1 MIYRMD
7 RLFGSRTRVT
17 LLSKLMMDS
26 DRQFYIRELSKD
38 LEIPYSMLYKEA
50 KNLVSLGII
59 TEERRGKI
67 TLLAAN
73 KKLHYFL
80 ELKSLLKKTTGLS
93 DLMKSALSR
102 LRGIRYALIYG
113 SFAGEE
119 ETTGGDV
126 NLLIVG
132 ELDEWEVL
140 KATSEIEKD
149 VGLKI
154 SYTLWSQEE
163 FLMRAAGKHHLLV
176 EILEKPFIML
186 VGDEHEFRSAAGR

>member
-1 MIYRMD
+1 MIYKID
-7 RLFGSRTRVT
+7 RLFGSRTRVA

-38 LEIPYSMLYKEA
+38 LGIPYSMLYKEA

-59 TEERRGKI
+59 AEEKRGKI

-93 DLMKSALSR
+93 DLMKNALSR

-119 ETTGGDV
+119 EATGSDV

-140 KATSEIEKD
+140 KAASEIEKE
-149 VGLKI
+149 VGLKVN
-154 SYTLWSQEE
+154 YTLWSQEE
-163 FLMRAAGKHHLLV
+163 FLMRAAGKHHLLA

-186 VGDEHEFRSAAGR
+186 VGDEQEFRNVVGR